1 MKTTLMTFLRV
12 AGSTGAAILNSC
24 GLTHSGC
31 AGDSLGQ
38 DFRRTEVVKPDLDI
52 GRSKGRD
59 YSRMKNRIEY
69 CKRTDISYGPA
80 LVNQDWLTL
89 NLHNTGGT

>member
-12 AGSTGAAILNSC
+12 AGSTGAAILNSRS
-24 GLTHSGC
+24 LTCSGC

-69 CKRTDISYGPA
+69 CKKDRYILWAS
-80 LVNQDWLTL
+80 LSKSS
-89 NLHNTGGT
+89 LHNKAR